1 MFCIE
6 KHNKQVENTKHKN
19 MTSIVLDRMLQYVSF
34 HFEILFYT
42 AAQFESG
49 SLSLSEY
56 RACRFIST
64 ITCERSDSKHP
75 SPLVITHTN
84 THTLTHTHTN
94 TLLIHRW
101 KVKKYTHT
109 WSYTVRELTKSSLSL
124 CPSLSLSF
132 LFSRS

>member
-49 SLSLSEY
+49 SLSLS
-56 RACRFIST
+56 
-64 ITCERSDSKHP
+64 
-75 SPLVITHTN
+75 
-84 THTLTHTHTN
+84 
-94 TLLIHRW
+94 
-101 KVKKYTHT
+101 
-109 WSYTVRELTKSSLSL
+109 LSL
-124 CPSLSLSF
+124 NIGHADLLAPSHVNARIQSILLLS
-132 LFSRS
+132 